1 VPRKNGNGYNLQSA
15 KAAGLRYVSDTADGI
30 RRRSRGDAFQYR
42 HADGSVVRDRAT
54 LARIRALAIP
64 PAWRDVWISPRDDGH
79 LQATGRDAR
88 GRKQYRY
95 HRRWREVRDETK
107 YDRMAA
113 FARALPRIR
122 RRVAQDL
129 SRPGLPREKV
139 LATVVR
145 LLETTRMRV
154 GNEEYARQNASFGLT
169 TLRGRQVSVRGTRL
183 KFRFRGKSG
192 VQHDIELA
200 DPRLAKIVRR
210 MQELPGEELVQ
221 YVDDEGETRR
231 IESADV
237 NAYLKEITG
246 EEFTS
251 KDFRTW
257 AGTVLAARAL
267 CAAEAAG
274 SQAEARR
281 QLNQAVEAV
290 AKKLGN
296 TRAVCRKC
304 YIHPA
309 VIDAY
314 LAGSLQ
320 QKVQGR
326 REEAAVLALVKPRRN
341 GVPRPSLARLLAR
354 SVAARRLR
362 HPPHTLSRGATA

>member
-1 VPRKNGNGYNLQSA
+1 
-15 KAAGLRYVSDTADGI
+15 
-30 RRRSRGDAFQYR
+30 
-42 HADGSVVRDRAT
+42 
-54 LARIRALAIP
+54 
-64 PAWRDVWISPRDDGH
+64 
-79 LQATGRDAR
+79 
-88 GRKQYRY
+88 
-95 HRRWREVRDETK
+95 
-107 YDRMAA
+107 
-113 FARALPRIR
+113 
-122 RRVAQDL
+122 
-129 SRPGLPREKV
+129 
-139 LATVVR
+139 
-145 LLETTRMRV
+145 
-154 GNEEYARQNASFGLT
+154 
-169 TLRGRQVSVRGTRL
+169 VSVRGTRL

-304 YIHPA
+304 YIHPR
-309 VIDAY
+309 VIECY
-314 LAGSLQ
+314 LD
-320 QKVQGR
+320 GR
-326 REEAAVLALVKPRRN
+326 LRRLMNGAAEEAALARVLRAKPAPEVPLERLLRRSLSAATGTVLA
-341 GVPRPSLARLLAR
+341 S
-354 SVAARRLR
+354 RRLQSPR
-362 HPPHTLSRGATA
+362 THHHRGAHT